1 MATPSTSTKLLADL
15 LLEQGQGRDLA
26 AFVRERRPEK
36 SWRIIA
42 RELYEA
48 TDRKV
53 DVTSQTLRSWFGD
66 GERGGRHRSA
76 APPRQRAG

>member
-26 AFVRERRPEK
+26 SFVAERRPGK

-53 DVTSQTLRSWFGD
+53 DITSQTLRTWFGD
-66 GERGGRHRSA
+66 GHRGRNGAQAS
-76 APPRQRAG
+76 PPRQRAG